1 MSTTLLFGDS
11 FTAGRYGIAY
21 TRYLP
26 ISKEVRGIDGD
37 TLGGIVQRACAAV
50 VHRLVPARAIVIQGG
65 ANDLLIPALS
75 RRDQRWAAL
84 GKHLGTHGF
93 APLEDVGLFTERLS
107 GQLDR
112 LWAVAKGNR
121 IIVCSIP
128 PLGENV
134 HSCLNQRRAEMNEQV
149 HRVTLARGF
158 TWCDIASAMESAI
171 NPPGCDYLVP
181 TPESLEE
188 DARFIARDETKAT
201 ALSMSRNLA
210 VTVDGIHPNAA
221 GARIIAH
228 SIMLGLL

>member
-93 APLEDVGLFTERLS
+93 APIEDVGLFRTFVRPTGS
-107 GQLDR
+107 VVGSR
-112 LWAVAKGNR
+112 KGNR
-121 IIVCSIP
+121 IIVYR
-128 PLGENV
+128 L
-134 HSCLNQRRAEMNEQV
+134 
-149 HRVTLARGF
+149 
-158 TWCDIASAMESAI
+158 
-171 NPPGCDYLVP
+171 PGRMC
-181 TPESLEE
+181 
-188 DARFIARDETKAT
+188 
-201 ALSMSRNLA
+201 
-210 VTVDGIHPNAA
+210 IHA
-221 GARIIAH
+221 
-228 SIMLGLL
+228 